1 MFRLLYSKS
10 EIDLNRNTF
19 CTNVFL
25 QFFFCNGRLFL
36 GHHDFLVNRQK
47 NCSNFKT
54 DEQEKLCF
62 KKLVFPQKMHLEARI
77 AVVTTRKMISQIR
90 VFWKK
95 FQGSV
100 NDYIYF
106 KKKIPQKLPRIGRLR
121 VPQIYRIFSLKLK
134 NLSETEKNEVFSFEN
149 IFQ

>member
-1 MFRLLYSKS
+1 
-10 EIDLNRNTF
+10 
-19 CTNVFL
+19 
-25 QFFFCNGRLFL
+25 
-36 GHHDFLVNRQK
+36 
-47 NCSNFKT
+47 
-54 DEQEKLCF
+54 
-62 KKLVFPQKMHLEARI
+62 MHLEARI

-100 NDYIYF
+100 KEYIYIF
-106 KKKIPQKLPRIGRLR
+106 QKKIPQKLPRIGRLR

-149 IFQ
+149 VFQ